1 YDELAATGHSTTSA
15 VTSESASSKQTTI
28 ATPIQSILIFS
39 LRSAE
44 QQLPKT
50 FALNPA
56 SRSQRSLSARN
67 RHPFDISRSDS
78 LRKPIR
84 ETLKCFCKIR
94 SRTRPDPHHRYRS
107 SSDHQHQ
114 ERKGFLLSANGS
126 SSTRCSQEY
135 GCGGCQ
141 GEARSSTERRRVDPE
156 GGRGSR
162 EPSIPDHCKKASRRP
177 KKAQIEDLEIGTVV
191 EEAGESTDDAT
202 QAISQASSQL
212 LPPLDLNL
220 NRQR

>member
-1 YDELAATGHSTTSA
+1 MFMTRTCREVITAQQGRYRGQELRNQLVLQQICGATASENLCAQSGVSLPTFPRTSFR
-15 VTSESASSKQTTI
+15 
-28 ATPIQSILIFS
+28 LD
-39 LRSAE
+39 
-44 QQLPKT
+44 
-50 FALNPA
+50 
-56 SRSQRSLSARN
+56 SR
-67 RHPFDISRSDS
+67 
-78 LRKPIR
+78 IR

-126 SSTRCSQEY
+126 SSTRCSQ
-135 GCGGCQ
+135 
-141 GEARSSTERRRVDPE
+141 D
-156 GGRGSR
+156 R
-162 EPSIPDHCKKASRRP
+162 EPSIPDHCVMQKKKASRRS